1 MGHNENA
8 FENTLLFT
16 ISRNKRVMHA
26 PEYQIQSTS
35 PGQLQEILN
44 EIAPQVAEYIEKLL
58 AQQRM
63 KRKFDKLEWE

>member
-8 FENTLLFT
+8 FENQLLFT